1 MSELVVVGF
10 REPHRGLQV
19 MSELWR
25 LSKGLMA
32 DLDKAV
38 VLSWNAEGKLI
49 VCQNVN
55 LSTGEGVTW
64 GRFWGGFI
72 RTTLLC
78 IHTEQMTAA
87 ARAVAGAAGA
97 SFDEVSATDT
107 GEIDARWWD
116 RDIGLPTG
124 FLRDVGAIIQPGDSA
139 ILALLQ
145 QSDYLPLIQKLPL
158 YGGTILHTALDEEQD
173 AKVTAFLAGSE
184 PLSAVAGR
192 ERLPR

>member
-1 MSELVVVGF
+1 MSELIVVGF

-25 LSKGLMA
+25 LSKGLIA

-38 VLSWNAEGKLI
+38 ILSWNAQGKLI

-55 LSTGEGVTW
+55 LSTGEGVRW
-64 GRFWGGFI
+64 GRFWGAFI

-87 ARAVAGAAGA
+87 AKAVAGAAGA
-97 SFDEVSATDT
+97 LCDEVSATDT
-107 GEIDARWWD
+107 SEIDARWWD
-116 RDIGLPTG
+116 REIGLPGG

-145 QSDYLPLIQKLPL
+145 QSDNLTLIQKMPL
-158 YGGTILHTALDEEQD
+158 YGGTLLHIALDEDQD

-184 PLSAVAGR
+184 PLSSVAGQD
-192 ERLPR
+192 